1 MIKHYNVT
9 VNGTVYEVEVEET
22 DGAAVSGTKPAAP
35 AEKPAAAK
43 PAAVKPGAGTPVNAP
58 MQGTVL
64 KVAVTIG
71 AEVKKGDLIC
81 LLEAM
86 KMENEI
92 FSPCDG
98 KVTSVAVT
106 AGQSV
111 ATGALIATVG

>member
-35 AEKPAAAK
+35 AEKTAAAK

-64 KVAVTIG
+64 KVAVTAG